1 MGPAEKEL
9 RENGRKQEQGNG
21 LEISVTVHR
30 FRVQGFAETLNR

>member
-21 LEISVTVHR
+21 LEISVTVH
-30 FRVQGFAETLNR
+30 GFIG